1 MRFARHELVSVN
13 EPGYYHCMSR
23 CVRRAFLCGDDRY
36 SGRSFAHRKQWI
48 EDRLLELTAVFAI
61 GVYAYAVMSNHVHVV
76 VHVVPA
82 FAANW
87 SADEVANRWSR
98 LFPVRFAG
106 RVDESATLLK
116 ANAIASDDQ
125 RVAVCRE
132 RLSSL
137 SWFMRCL
144 NEPIARRANHEDAC
158 TGRFWEGRYKCQ
170 ALLDETAVLACMA
183 YVDLNP
189 IRSGFATDLNSSP
202 HTSIRR
208 RLQNLSNRD
217 EALQPVAGSVGGELS
232 PSSSEYV
239 LMVEWTGRQLYPGK
253 RGCIVNDIPDWMRRR
268 RVDPDDWSNQVA
280 SIETRYWRAVGSVEA
295 LIEKAQ
301 AMGRRWLKG
310 SGRRKT
316 MTAVPVGSSL

>member
-23 CVRRAFLCGDDRY
+23 CVRRAFLCGDDGH

-48 EDRLLELTAVFAI
+48 EDRLLELSALFAI
-61 GVYAYAVMSNHVHVV
+61 DVYAYAVMSNHVHVV

-82 FAANW
+82 FAARW
-87 SADEVANRWSR
+87 SADEVASRWSR

-116 ANAIASDDQ
+116 ANTIASDDQ

-170 ALLDETAVLACMA
+170 ALPRRDGDTGLHGLRRPESDQVRIRDGSEFLSA
-183 YVDLNP
+183 YVDSP
-189 IRSGFATDLNSSP
+189 AFTESVQSPRSIA
-202 HTSIRR
+202 
-208 RLQNLSNRD
+208 
-217 EALQPVAGSVGGELS
+217 AGCRE
-232 PSSSEYV
+232 
-239 LMVEWTGRQLYPGK
+239 
-253 RGCIVNDIPDWMRRR
+253 C
-268 RVDPDDWSNQVA
+268 
-280 SIETRYWRAVGSVEA
+280 
-295 LIEKAQ
+295 
-301 AMGRRWLKG
+301 GRR
-310 SGRRKT
+310 T
-316 MTAVPVGSSL
+316 VTEQ